1 MGIIKNKIGSIYNNT
16 QSKDIKLQSAI
27 EYLVT
32 YGWAILIIA
41 IVLFVI
47 FNSGLLNPQK
57 PTYCVTSSDFSCPVY
72 NFNTSSGKLTINL
85 YQYTSSPINI
95 TAFGCNTNKTL
106 PEMQIPYNPRAIV
119 YYIPITIE
127 NSQPSPTPAP
137 FQQVVNITESNYAQY
152 ITYNSNF
159 ANFEYFYANGTVIPA
174 WIESNNS
181 GKLITWVNIKG
192 GIPSSSSIT
201 IYLGF
206 ANKTANLLSSSGTSG
221 IGEAPQLSSTYAE
234 YDDGAS
240 VFNNYWNFAGT
251 SVPSG
256 MTSSGTVTINNGASV
271 SFGGYLTTT
280 ATFTYPSNIIA
291 DFGFTAPTAN
301 AGNAWYQFGYV
312 SQSGGYTYY
321 PSTAIAWNVNDAPPY
336 FVSESESG
344 GSGVTVS
351 TEFPSGTAPAG
362 SFNVGTVYWGSTS
375 SDNGWINYG
384 SEITQTSYIPSTALY
399 LGINNN
405 QADGTAP
412 PVPTLYWLRT
422 RAYPPNGAMPSVTF
436 GSAQSITLNI
446 PSGIQY
452 YVHINI
458 TNSQTSSTPS
468 PFQQMVNI
476 TESNYAQY
484 ITYNSNFA
492 NFEYFYANGTVIPA
506 WIESNQS
513 GKLITWIKI
522 NPSIPASGKLTVYLG
537 FASTSANLLS
547 SSGTSGIGEASQLSS
562 TYGEYDDIG
571 SVMQPGLIYQVY
583 YYSTGTC
590 SSSSYQNNVYG
601 ATLGDGVT
609 ISSCAS
615 FVSSTN
621 PFVTSQ
627 AGTTQ
632 NVDGTNQPNVV
643 INYQEG
649 YSGGIAYPN
658 PPVSNNAYSWIIKT
672 IGFAD
677 LPNQNINFY
686 GLSDDGIAMGYNTNS
701 GSSNG
706 QYWLGGT
713 SNPNNI
719 YNGWHDQG
727 ATQYNG
733 IVSPGTYAI
742 EQDYYENGGGAYTAL
757 WSNITV
763 NYYHAAYPP
772 SGTMPSVSFGSV
784 GNSASS
790 APFIVTLSPHQV
802 TIPINS
808 NYTLTMQCYNNGTIA
823 SVPSGQIFDGYF
835 FVNYTSL
842 NNGFHQTLV
851 GDVAAKAT

>member
-1 MGIIKNKIGSIYNNT
+1 MADPVFAEVNGNSVQY
-16 QSKDIKLQSAI
+16 
-27 EYLVT
+27 Y
-32 YGWAILIIA
+32 IA
-41 IVLFVI
+41 ITI
-47 FNSGLLNPQK
+47 TNGE
-57 PTYCVTSSDFSCPVY
+57 SSA
-72 NFNTSSGKLTINL
+72 T
-85 YQYTSSPINI
+85 
-95 TAFGCNTNKTL
+95 
-106 PEMQIPYNPRAIV
+106 
-119 YYIPITIE
+119 
-127 NSQPSPTPAP
+127 PSP
-137 FQQVVNITESNYAQY
+137 FQQQITIDSDSYSSYLASGLSNVNFQDGSGNIIDSWLESG
-152 ITYNSNF
+152 NSNTSTSTI
-159 ANFEYFYANGTVIPA
+159 YWVSLANGIGA
-174 WIESNNS
+174 NS
-181 GKLITWVNIKG
+181 SV
-192 GIPSSSSIT
+192 T
-201 IYLGF
+201 IYYCIYATTVNAFNTTNTGV
-206 ANKTANLLSSSGTSG
+206 
-221 IGEAPQLSSTYAE
+221 APQLTSTYAQ

-240 VFNNYWNFAGT
+240 VFPVYYNLAGT
-251 SVPSG
+251 TLDSRISTLSG
-256 MTSSGTVTINNGASV
+256 VTLTQNNGLSLAVTTTSTTFYVLTTSQITSPAILEVDETYYGVGTGTNPNEQYGLVIDSNTSTSQNTGGLPGGTNYMARIINNAGVSPQINNGGTTLASGTLNYTSQYTAID
-271 SFGGYLTTT
+271 SFIQTPSGLSATFDGTTTSASTTALTSGYLGFYIYSGS
-280 ATFTYPSNIIA
+280 ANSNVA
-291 DFGFTAPTAN
+291 
-301 AGNAWYQFGYV
+301 
-312 SQSGGYTYY
+312 
-321 PSTAIAWNVNDAPPY
+321 
-336 FVSESESG
+336 FV
-344 GSGVTVS
+344 
-351 TEFPSGTAPAG
+351 
-362 SFNVGTVYWGSTS
+362 
-375 SDNGWINYG
+375 
-384 SEITQTSYIPSTALY
+384 Q
-399 LGINNN
+399 
-405 QADGTAP
+405 
-412 PVPTLYWLRT
+412 WLRT

-436 GSAQSITLNI
+436 GSAQSITINI
-446 PSGIQY
+446 PSSIEY
-452 YVHINI
+452 YVPINI
-458 TNSQTSSTPS
+458 TNSQTSSTSS